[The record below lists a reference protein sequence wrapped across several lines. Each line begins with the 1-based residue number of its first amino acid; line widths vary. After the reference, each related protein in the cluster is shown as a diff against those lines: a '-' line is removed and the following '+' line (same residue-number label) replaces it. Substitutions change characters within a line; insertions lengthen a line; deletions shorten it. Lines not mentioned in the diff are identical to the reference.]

1 MNIHLKPLHLSVSQ
15 KSVAMDQVLVSQY
28 VSGTVDTIAG
38 KSANSVFFDQ
48 IQHFQHRVTE
58 LYPYLENTSSVSPES
73 CKLARCPAYVEYL

>member
-38 KSANSVFFDQ
+38 KSA
-48 IQHFQHRVTE
+48 
-58 LYPYLENTSSVSPES
+58 YSVSLTKFNIFNTES
-73 CKLARCPAYVEYL
+73 QSFTPIWKILPQFLQRVASLLVALLT